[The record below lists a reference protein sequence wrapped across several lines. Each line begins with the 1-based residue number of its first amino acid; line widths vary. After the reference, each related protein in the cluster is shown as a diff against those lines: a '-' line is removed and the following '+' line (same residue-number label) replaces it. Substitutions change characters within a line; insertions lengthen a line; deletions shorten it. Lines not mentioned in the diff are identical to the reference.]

1 MDLELNQSQATVLA
15 EVLESYLGDLSTEIA
30 HTDSYE
36 YRQGLK
42 ERRETL
48 AGILES
54 LQREVTS
61 PS

>member
-1 MDLELNQSQATVLA
+1 MNVELNQSQASVLA

-36 YRQGLK
+36 FRQGLK
-42 ERRETL
+42 ERREIL
-48 AGILES
+48 ASILQS
-54 LQREVTS
+54 LQRAVPS